1 MAAIPF
7 KVERLIGK
15 NFNAVKCSTL
25 ATWQLYNGRVKVE
38 TTFLTKIKVE
48 SNFVEESE
56 SGNNLFEKRECGNNL
71 LGKRESE
78 NNLFDYATKAFLEV
92 SLKQLLS
99 TFMEP

>member
-38 TTFLTKIKVE
+38 TTFLTKIKEE
-48 SNFVEESE
+48 SNFLTKSE
-56 SGNNLFEKRECGNNL
+56 NYFFEKRESGNNL
-71 LGKRESE
+71 LGKSESE